1 MLTIVIW
8 FLISAVLSAFIGFL
22 FSIGMRS
29 DSDDMEQVEY
39 LSRWSDMKRLRK
51 SGDGLVQSL
60 PEPTRTRRYPWPPG
74 KRKTQARTLTNPI
87 VN

>member
-8 FLISAVLSAFIGFL
+8 FLISAVLSAFIGLL

-51 SGDGLVQSL
+51 LEMDLFRVFPGRRALADICGLEGERHRL
-60 PEPTRTRRYPWPPG
+60 ER
-74 KRKTQARTLTNPI
+74 
-87 VN
+87 